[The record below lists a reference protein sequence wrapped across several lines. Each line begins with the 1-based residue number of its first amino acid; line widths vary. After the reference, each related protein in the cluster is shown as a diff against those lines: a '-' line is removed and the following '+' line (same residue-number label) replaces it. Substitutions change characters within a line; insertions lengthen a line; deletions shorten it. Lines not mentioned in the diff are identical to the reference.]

1 MYRVYIV
8 HTQNGS
14 LSSQTEYYPEVDKQS
29 INRKID
35 KLNEEVSPNVDASN
49 CLSWQ
54 LDNKKI
60 EMTVIDNK
68 TNEPIETAS
77 STFLKH

>member
-1 MYRVYIV
+1 MYRLYIV
-8 HTQNGS
+8 HTPNGS
-14 LSSQTEYYPEVDKQS
+14 SSSQTEYYPEVDKQS

-35 KLNEEVSPNVDASN
+35 KLNEEVSPNVDGSN

-60 EMTVIDNK
+60 EMTVIDNE

>member
-14 LSSQTEYYPEVDKQS
+14 TSSQTEYYPEVDKQS

-35 KLNEEVSPNVDASN
+35 KLNEEVSPDVDGSN
-49 CLSWQ
+49 CLNWQ
-54 LDNKKI
+54 LDDKKI
-60 EMTVIDNK
+60 EMTVIDNE
-68 TNEPIETAS
+68 TNETIETAS